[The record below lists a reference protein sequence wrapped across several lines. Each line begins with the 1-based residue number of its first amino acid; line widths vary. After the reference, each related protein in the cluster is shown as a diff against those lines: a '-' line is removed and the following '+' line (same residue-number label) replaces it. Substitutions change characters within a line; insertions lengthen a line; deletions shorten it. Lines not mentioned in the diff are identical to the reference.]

1 MEMIQLGS
9 SGEEV
14 KLLQKALSELT
25 GTRLSFDGQ
34 FGELSRKT
42 LMQYQDLK
50 KCGFEL
56 DDYSTFWSLKI
67 EPLNSDLF
75 MCEYNQGL
83 LNHSLEPILCAIKRI
98 NENFNIFD
106 EMQKKAEEYYLEI
119 ETY

>member
-42 LMQYQDLK
+42 LMQYQEANGITPTGVYD
-50 KCGFEL
+50 
-56 DDYSTFWSLKI
+56 SVTM
-67 EPLNSDLF
+67 F
-75 MCEYNQGL
+75 M
-83 LNHSLEPILCAIKRI
+83 LNHSLVRSIFESLRSTNMLIKLVLI
-98 NENFNIFD
+98 ATF
-106 EMQKKAEEYYLEI
+106 
-119 ETY
+119 